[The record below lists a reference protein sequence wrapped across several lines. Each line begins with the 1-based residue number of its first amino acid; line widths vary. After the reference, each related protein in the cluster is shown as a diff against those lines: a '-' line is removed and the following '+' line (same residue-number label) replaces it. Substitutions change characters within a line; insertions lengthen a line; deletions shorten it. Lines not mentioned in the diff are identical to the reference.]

1 MQYLMK
7 DHVDYAINLG
17 LNAIP
22 TTETRTFPQTN
33 FLDVVQKT
41 NAIVHL
47 FEKIYAASIIP
58 CVV

>member
-1 MQYLMK
+1 MK